1 MSAFVLHLDLVVYVD
16 ACVCAYV
23 LRHMYLFPYIYN
35 AYGDGCAMVVFLEC
49 AVFTQEVSIQLGT
62 VAPELIS
69 GIDLLQGALVYLVW
83 LMVSKAIFG

>member
-1 MSAFVLHLDLVVYVD
+1 
-16 ACVCAYV
+16 
-23 LRHMYLFPYIYN
+23 
-35 AYGDGCAMVVFLEC
+35 MVVFLEC
-49 AVFTQEVSIQLGT
+49 AVFTQAVSIQLGT